1 LGIFFYHELL
11 VSQIQKIGK
20 KRRQHVPRIAT
31 LENVRKCWHVN
42 ADLTKRRKR
51 KDLIKKFLED
61 VLQNRRINGGAI
73 FYHKK

>member
-1 LGIFFYHELL
+1 MPSIDSVLG
-11 VSQIQKIGK
+11 
-20 KRRQHVPRIAT
+20 
-31 LENVRKCWHVN
+31 WHVN

-51 KDLIKKFLED
+51 EDLIKKFLED